1 MRKIQLENLNLN
13 DKRFQVS
20 HFYSLDQ
27 LIQSIREVGL
37 IYPPVVTQRN
47 GFLVPVTGWKRILAC
62 KQLPLSPIPVFV
74 SKETDDLK
82 SFKLALFENL
92 TTRGFD
98 LIERAEIVSRLKKFG
113 ETEERI
119 IQGYFPLFGI
129 PPIYDYYDLYIKI
142 SRMNRKEKR
151 ITSEKKMAL
160 SVVEH
165 LIQFSPKER
174 KLIFPVIV
182 FLSQNKQK
190 ELLESTREI
199 SLREEMP
206 VQEIFNSDEIK
217 DVLFSENLSPIQK
230 ADRLRLLLKEKR
242 FPLLSARERS
252 FESAKRKLGWP
263 KDIDLSP
270 TPYYEDNEVHIK
282 FSFTGKKDYL
292 KKLSNLCRMA
302 ENNEFSALLETI
314 SDE

>member
-1 MRKIQLENLNLN
+1 MRKIPLEDINLN
-13 DKRFQVS
+13 DKRFRVS
-20 HFYSLDQ
+20 HFCSIAQ
-27 LIQSIREVGL
+27 LTQSIREVGL

-62 KQLPLSPIPVFV
+62 QQLPMSSIPVFV
-74 SKETDDLK
+74 SRETDDLK

-92 TTRGFD
+92 TTQDFD

-119 IQGYFPLFGI
+119 IQRYLPLFGI
-129 PPIYDYYDLYIKI
+129 PPIYDYYDLYTKI

-151 ITSEKKMAL
+151 IVSEKEMAL

-174 KLIFPVIV
+174 KLIFPMLV

-190 ELLESTREI
+190 ELLELTREI
-199 SLREEMP
+199 SLRKEMP

-217 DVLFSENLSPIQK
+217 DVLLSENLSPIQK
-230 ADRLRLLLKEKR
+230 ADRVREVLKKKR
-242 FPLLSARERS
+242 FPLLSTREKS
-252 FESAKRKLGWP
+252 FELAKKKLGWP

-270 TPYYEDNEVHIK
+270 TPYYEDNVTHIK
-282 FSFTGKKDYL
+282 FSFTGNKDYL
-292 KKLSNLCRMA
+292 KKLSNLRRLA
-302 ENNEFSALLETI
+302 EKDEFAALLETV

>member
-1 MRKIQLENLNLN
+1 MRKIPLEDINLS
-13 DKRFQVS
+13 DKRFQIS
-20 HFYSLDQ
+20 HFFPLDQ
-27 LIQSIREVGL
+27 LTQSIRDVGL

-47 GFLVPVTGWKRILAC
+47 GFMVPVTGWKRIFAC
-62 KQLPLSPIPVFV
+62 KQLLLSPIQVFV

-92 TTRGFD
+92 TTRGFN

-113 ETEERI
+113 ETQERI
-119 IQGYFPLFGI
+119 IRGYFPLFGI
-129 PPIYDYYDLYIKI
+129 PPIYDYYDLYNKI

-151 ITSEKKMAL
+151 TVSEKEMAL

-165 LIQFSPKER
+165 LIRFSPKER
-174 KLIFPVIV
+174 KIIFPIIV

-190 ELLESTREI
+190 ELLDLTREI
-199 SLREEMP
+199 SLKEEMP
-206 VQEIFNSDEIK
+206 VQEIFNSDEIR
-217 DVLFSENLSPIQK
+217 DVLLSENLSSIQK
-230 ADRLRLLLKEKR
+230 ADRIRLLLKEKR

-252 FESAKRKLGWP
+252 FDSAKRKLGWP

-292 KKLSNLCRMA
+292 KKISNLRRMA
-302 ENNEFSALLETI
+302 ENDEFAALLETI
-314 SDE
+314 PDE